1 MKLCLSGIETF
12 YNDQPI
18 DTLINF
24 ADELEID
31 ELDLWVPRNT
41 SVDPRSD
48 IIAKIRD
55 RKKKVACVTT
65 WSHLLNEDGSGDET
79 SLVMNSLEWAK
90 DLGSPRINTY
100 FGHLKSRD
108 DEKAVSRYIRNI
120 EGVLKKAEEYDITVC
135 LENEFDSRGHDPSG
149 SDITRSADRFRKLLD
164 EIDHPL
170 FKATF
175 DASNFALAQEEY
187 FPYAF
192 EVLKDRIGYV
202 HIKDARK
209 YIPAWDAN
217 RKIWHDHDR
226 SYVFIPLNEGVID
239 WGRFLSEVNKTFPS
253 MPCSLELH
261 TMYSQ
266 DSYEAEPDA
275 SERKKA
281 LVSLMGKT
289 VYEDFYEAV
298 RYLRQTNLFD

>member
-1 MKLCLSGIETF
+1 MKLCLSGIEPF

-18 DTLINF
+18 DTLIDF
-24 ADELEID
+24 SDELGID

-41 SVDPRSD
+41 SVDRRDD
-48 IIAKIRD
+48 IIAKIED
-55 RKKKVACVTT
+55 RKKNVACVTT
-65 WSHLLNEDGSGDET
+65 WSHLLNEDGSGVEI
-79 SLVMNSLEWAK
+79 SLVMDSLEWAK
-90 DLGSPRINTY
+90 DLDSPRINTY
-100 FGHLKSRD
+100 FGHLESRD
-108 DEKAVSRYIRNI
+108 DEKAVNLYARNLEKVI
-120 EGVLKKAEEYDITVC
+120 KKAEDYGITVC

-164 EIDHPL
+164 LIDHPL

-187 FPYAF
+187 YPYAF

-209 YIPAWDAN
+209 YIPSMDAN
-217 RKIWHDHDR
+217 RKVWHDHDR
-226 SYVFIPLNEGVID
+226 SYVFIPLSQGVIN
-239 WGRFLSEVNKTFPS
+239 WNPFLNEVNKYFPS

-266 DSYEAEPDA
+266 DSYEADPDS

-281 LVSLMGKT
+281 LVSIMGNA
-289 VYEDFYEAV
+289 VYQDFYEAV
-298 RYLRQTNLFD
+298 RYLRQTGLFE